1 VWHTICLTISYFY
14 QINLEIMRKFFLLFS
29 FIAIATAGVLVAQD
43 QTPAEKIVFE
53 KVSHDFGTL
62 KEGDPAM
69 EVFKFKNVSSEPV
82 TLQNVKASCGC
93 TTPQWTNTP
102 VAPGATGEIQVSYGT
117 TGRPGAF
124 NKSVTV
130 TLDTV
135 SQPIFLYIKGDV
147 IRPEVPTETPAVEPG
162 HEGHNHAQPVK
173 PAQPVNPEQ
182 PKHSMVREYLMPSSY
197 QTRIM
202 ATNDVKFNR
211 LAILTHN

>member
-1 VWHTICLTISYFY
+1 
-14 QINLEIMRKFFLLFS
+14 MRKFFLLFS
-29 FIAIATAGVLVAQD
+29 FIAFASFGILVAQD

-69 EVFKFKNVSSEPV
+69 EVFKFKNVSSEPI

-102 VAPGATGEIQVSYGT
+102 VAPGGTGEIQVSYGT
-117 TGRPGAF
+117 TGRPGPF

-147 IRPEVPTETPAVEPG
+147 IRPEAPAVEPG
-162 HEGHNHAQPVK
+162 HEGHNHDGHNHAQPVQ
-173 PAQPVNPEQ
+173 PAQPVDPAQ
-182 PKHSMVREYLMPSSY
+182 PKHSMNRLMIAPSAA
-197 QTRIM
+197 QTRLM
-202 ATNDVKFNR
+202 AMNDVNFNR
-211 LAILTHN
+211 FTALLPN